1 MPEDGVPDVLSMMQL
16 SDSMFPAGT
25 FALSNGIESMHL
37 AGRIQTASDLEGLT
51 SACIEHQVGP
61 FDCVA
66 AVTAHRYAG
75 AGRTDLIRTLDA
87 RCLSMKPVRE
97 AREASVRSG
106 TQLARCAGEFLGDDG
121 VLGSYLKD
129 VSDRTV
135 SGVYPV
141 SFGVCCRALEISRE
155 RTAMTLLYG
164 FVAANMG
171 AALRLGIIQHYEA
184 QGIIHR
190 LKPAMARAAGSS
202 CSADGMWQFC
212 PQAEIAQMAHEDL
225 DSKMFIT

>member
-1 MPEDGVPDVLSMMQL
+1 MTEDLAPDVLSMMQL
-16 SDSMFPAGT
+16 SDSMFPAGA
-25 FALSNGIESMHL
+25 FAMSNGIESMHL
-37 AGRIQTASDLEGLT
+37 AGRIRTVSDLEGFT
-51 SACIEHQVGP
+51 SAYIEHQVGP
-61 FDCVA
+61 SDCVA
-66 AVTAHRYAG
+66 AVTAHGYAG
-75 AGRTDLIRTLDA
+75 MGRLDLIRTLDA
-87 RCLSMKPVRE
+87 RCLSMKTVRE

-106 TQLARCAGEFLGDDG
+106 TQLARCIGDFLAGDRL
-121 VLGSYLKD
+121 LGSYLD
-129 VSDRTV
+129 SVSDRTV

-141 SFGVCCRALEISRE
+141 SFGICCHAMGISQE

-190 LKPAMARAAGSS
+190 LKPAMARAARTS
-202 CSADGMWQFC
+202 CSADEMWQFC

>member
-1 MPEDGVPDVLSMMQL
+1 MPEEGIPDVLSMMQL

-25 FALSNGIESMHL
+25 FAMSNGIESMHL
-37 AGRIQTASDLEGLT
+37 AGRIRTVSDLEGLT
-51 SACIEHQVGP
+51 STCIEHQVGP
-61 FDCVA
+61 LDCVA
-66 AVTAHRYAG
+66 AVTAHGYAG
-75 AGRTDLIRTLDA
+75 ANRTDLIRTLDA

-106 TQLARCAGEFLGDDG
+106 TQLARCAGEFLGDDRA
-121 VLGSYLKD
+121 LNSYLEGI
-129 VSDRTV
+129 SDRTI

-141 SFGVCCRALEISRE
+141 SFGVCCHAMGISQERA
-155 RTAMTLLYG
+155 AMTLLYG

-190 LKPAMARAAGSS
+190 LKPAMARAARMS

>member
-1 MPEDGVPDVLSMMQL
+1 MPEDDASDILSMMQL

-25 FALSNGIESMHL
+25 FAMSNGIESMHL
-37 AGRIQTASDLEGLT
+37 EGRIRTVSDLEGLT
-51 SACIEHQVGP
+51 STYIKHQVGP

-66 AVTAHRYAG
+66 AVTAHGYAG

-106 TQLARCAGEFLGDDG
+106 TQLARCAGEFLGGDR
-121 VLGSYLKD
+121 VLNSHLEGISGGM
-129 VSDRTV
+129 V

-141 SFGVCCRALEISRE
+141 SFGVCCHAMGISKE

-184 QGIIHR
+184 QSIIHR
-190 LKPAMARAAGSS
+190 LKPAMARAAKAS
-202 CSADGMWQFC
+202 CSAGGMWQFC